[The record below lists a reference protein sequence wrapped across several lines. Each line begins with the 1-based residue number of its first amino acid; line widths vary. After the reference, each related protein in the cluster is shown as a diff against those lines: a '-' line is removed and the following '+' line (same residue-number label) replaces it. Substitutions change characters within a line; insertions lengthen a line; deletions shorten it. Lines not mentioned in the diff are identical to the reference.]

1 MDGNRE
7 ASKKAFTLQ
16 QALKNGNFILAMVVI
31 QEIFSIAHPLSI
43 YLQKVNVDLA
53 SAMETA
59 NNLST
64 LIKEMRSNVESK
76 FHDLFST
83 AEHLA
88 KEIGENIKIPRVTHF
103 QQHRANYELT
113 SAENYYRVSV
123 FIPFIDHFISQ
134 LEIRFTKHKNTLS
147 IIHNF
152 IPNKLIKLSENEIET
167 STEVMSKQWPVVISS
182 CDNIVN
188 KEVLLWRQRWIAAA
202 EDKLPCTFI
211 DAINCCDEL
220 LFPKL
225 LDVKLLDQ
233 DKSSNYLK
241 NIYIALKKVVSI
253 VFSPCMKTVEDKPI
267 DFSSQTADCN
277 SKDLDVNKCETL
289 PIYKLQPVDYNS
301 EENLTVN
308 KHENQ
313 QIYKLRMEN
322 LKQGST

>member
-1 MDGNRE
+1 
-7 ASKKAFTLQ
+7 
-16 QALKNGNFILAMVVI
+16 MVVI
-31 QEIFSIAHPLSI
+31 QEIFSMAHPLSI

-53 SAMETA
+53 STMETA

-88 KEIGENIKIPRVTHF
+88 KEIGEDIKIPRVTHF

-147 IIHNF
+147 IIQNF

-167 STEVMSKQWPVVISS
+167 STEVMTKQWPVVISS
-182 CDNIVN
+182 CDNIVI
-188 KEVLLWRQRWIAAA
+188 KEVLLWKQRWIAAA

-220 LFPKL
+220 LFPKVYQYL
-225 LDVKLLDQ
+225 KIGATLPVTVASVERSFSTLKRLKSYLRNSTGENRLNGLAHLSVT
-233 DKSSNYLK
+233 SSNMLIKKLK
-241 NIYIALKKVVSI
+241 PPPKFRSKYATVS
-253 VFSPCMKTVEDKPI
+253 
-267 DFSSQTADCN
+267 
-277 SKDLDVNKCETL
+277 
-289 PIYKLQPVDYNS
+289 
-301 EENLTVN
+301 
-308 KHENQ
+308 
-313 QIYKLRMEN
+313 R
-322 LKQGST
+322 